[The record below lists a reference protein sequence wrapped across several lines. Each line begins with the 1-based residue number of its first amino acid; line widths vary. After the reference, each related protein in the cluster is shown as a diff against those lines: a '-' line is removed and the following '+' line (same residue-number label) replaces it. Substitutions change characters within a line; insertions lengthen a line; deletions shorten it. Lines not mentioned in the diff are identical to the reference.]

1 MTDPEK
7 LDELEAR
14 LRAVESSS
22 TRSEVSTNWHRN
34 PDGPEAADAIRTLRE
49 RNAALVEGLEWIMVG
64 GDHLALLIGADHPP
78 YTAEP
83 DEALAHYGSYGA
95 YEIWCCWRSIMSARH
110 LIEGTDNG

>member
-34 PDGPEAADAIRTLRE
+34 PDGPEAADAIHTLRE
-49 RNAALVEGLEWIMVG
+49 RNAALVEGLRPFAE
-64 GDHLALLIGADHPP
+64 LA
-78 YTAEP
+78 
-83 DEALAHYGSYGA
+83 DEAEDSASALQCDRDDFYVTQIGGYKVGDLHLEDFLRARTTLAA
-95 YEIWCCWRSIMSARH
+95 LKE
-110 LIEGTDNG
+110 TDNG